1 MHVTAGPPERRKEG
15 GKQKKHNHT
24 ETPGS
29 EPRQAAMHPS
39 DSFYA
44 HYVHPRPER
53 IDSHVHPALRRSR
66 GLVALVRLGGSSSI
80 ARGGNGRPCVLNV
93 LANLCDDVRAN
104 CDIPAILQALGALGC
119 ASSLEYLFET
129 LRDHPHPVTLVFER
143 SGTGILLHAAEA
155 GGGECSAC
163 SNPATDSPVPLV
175 LTIKL
180 NGPMLAER
188 TTLSMLPTI
197 TWEQG
202 TSCRQSTVPSM
213 PGNCSARRS
222 RSASFVRQRL
232 NCSAGA
238 AISDAVGGPFM
249 LGYAH
254 AVLSFS
260 HPCTDA

>member
-1 MHVTAGPPERRKEG
+1 MVGHVCLMCWPICATMLGQTVTSQRFCRLLAPSAAQAVSNTFSRRCG
-15 GKQKKHNHT
+15 T
-24 ETPGS
+24 I
-29 EPRQAAMHPS
+29 RM
-39 DSFYA
+39 
-44 HYVHPRPER
+44 
-53 IDSHVHPALRRSR
+53 
-66 GLVALVRLGGSSSI
+66 
-80 ARGGNGRPCVLNV
+80 
-93 LANLCDDVRAN
+93 
-104 CDIPAILQALGALGC
+104 
-119 ASSLEYLFET
+119 
-129 LRDHPHPVTLVFER
+129 TLVFER

-163 SNPATDSPVPLV
+163 SNPATDSVPLV

>member
-1 MHVTAGPPERRKEG
+1 MPVEAMVGHVCLMCWPICATMLGQTVTSQRFCRLLAP
-15 GKQKKHNHT
+15 
-24 ETPGS
+24 S
-29 EPRQAAMHPS
+29 AAQAVS
-39 DSFYA
+39 NTF
-44 HYVHPRPER
+44 
-53 IDSHVHPALRRSR
+53 SR
-66 GLVALVRLGGSSSI
+66 HCG
-80 ARGGNGRPCVLNV
+80 
-93 LANLCDDVRAN
+93 
-104 CDIPAILQALGALGC
+104 
-119 ASSLEYLFET
+119 T
-129 LRDHPHPVTLVFER
+129 PHPVTLVFER

-222 RSASFVRQRL
+222 RSASFVRDSTAEAELFSRGGYQRCCWRPL
-232 NCSAGA
+232 HAWLRSRRSELLTPLHRCVRRPTTGVDAFARIWARPA
-238 AISDAVGGPFM
+238 ANERSLPESVVP
-249 LGYAH
+249 AH
-254 AVLSFS
+254 ERWRES
-260 HPCTDA
+260 